1 VKRKLALFNDKEL
14 AREIMSAATVAAAK
28 AGPFKEFRVG
38 PRFRHPE
45 IVTFDNDN
53 GEAPI

>member
-53 GEAPI
+53 GEAPR